1 VYLCNYK
8 ERIENKKVAALIAGR
23 KMEGTY
29 TAAACT
35 CREIIM
41 KRKELWKNG
50 VNSSAEKV
58 VSLILGITCRR
69 LLCLTRFFT
78 VYTYAC
84 AVRWRC
90 HKSIMNYIPFTVHKS
105 VYLWDSS
112 IPFSIYLKILIT
124 YLSHKYCYAS
134 QFHNTCDIRRKVWT
148 GQSTFSYF

>member
-1 VYLCNYK
+1 MYLCNYK

-41 KRKELWKNG
+41 KRKELWKNS
-50 VNSSAEKV
+50 VKSSAEKV

-78 VYTYAC
+78 VYTYVRMCGKVKVPQINHELYTFHC
-84 AVRWRC
+84 A
-90 HKSIMNYIPFTVHKS
+90 
-105 VYLWDSS
+105 
-112 IPFSIYLKILIT
+112 
-124 YLSHKYCYAS
+124 
-134 QFHNTCDIRRKVWT
+134 
-148 GQSTFSYF
+148 